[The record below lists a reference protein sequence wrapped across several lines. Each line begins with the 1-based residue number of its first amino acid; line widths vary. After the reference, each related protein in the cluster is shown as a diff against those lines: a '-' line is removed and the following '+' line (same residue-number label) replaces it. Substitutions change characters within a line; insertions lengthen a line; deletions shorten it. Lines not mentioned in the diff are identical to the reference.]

1 VDGRGWWEVGA
12 NEGLAVVGSLVGANE
27 GRAVVGWLVVGAS
40 EQRRAVVSSLVGDRE
55 DFAVAGSWWGGG
67 VASCDD

>member
-1 VDGRGWWEVGA
+1 M
-12 NEGLAVVGSLVGANE
+12 VGSLVGANE